1 MVITNAGDG
10 SNGIQILKTQAAV
23 NRAHSLADEGYEQ
36 YASGDG
42 LQITELKFPDEF
54 ALDAW
59 VIENFYGFCK
69 ISKIVICSET
79 YTLDEL
85 VRKVVN

>member
-1 MVITNAGDG
+1 MIITNAGDG
-10 SNGIQILKTQAAV
+10 SNGIQILKTQAALDRV
-23 NRAHSLADEGYEQ
+23 QCLAEEGDED

-59 VIENFYGFCK
+59 VIENFYGYADED
-69 ISKIVICSET
+69 V
-79 YTLDEL
+79 LD
-85 VRKVVN
+85 RFFIP

>member
-1 MVITNAGDG
+1 MTQKIYMVITNCGDG

-59 VIENFYGFCK
+59 VIENFYGYYDED
-69 ISKIVICSET
+69 V
-79 YTLDEL
+79 LDP
-85 VRKVVN
+85 NNTPY